1 MSTYICSDIHGQYDL
16 YKSMLQ
22 AIDFSESDQLYI
34 LGDMI
39 DRGPDG
45 LQILQDAASRLNV
58 TCLIG
63 NHEYMMWNYI
73 CRPLFLKDLNWLNP
87 SNGGTQTLSAYKKLT
102 AAEKSA
108 VKKYLS
114 QLYLQVE
121 ITVEGTIFLLSHS
134 SFLPGCGTIKWQA
147 NEVSKADVF
156 LVVWNS
162 PWRAYEYAS
171 PTEYRADGRYHI
183 IGHVPTPLIDNNYWP
198 GNHMPEMPSFYHD
211 PENRIVNID
220 LGCAMIPIIQADPD
234 RFEEEFKRVP
244 SLCVLNLNR
253 FAKGEENPAIYVRA
267 RDK

>member
-1 MSTYICSDIHGQYDL
+1 MSTYVCSDIHGQYEL
-16 YKSMLQ
+16 YNAMLQ
-22 AIDFSESDQLYI
+22 EINFSADDRLYI
-34 LGDMI
+34 IGDMI
-39 DRGPDG
+39 DRGPEG
-45 LQILQDAASRLNV
+45 IPILQDAAARPNV

-73 CRPLFLKDLNWLNP
+73 NRLVFKDVNWLHP
-87 SNGGTQTLSAYKKLT
+87 SNGGTQTLSAYRKLSSS
-102 AAEKSA
+102 ERSS
-108 VKKYLS
+108 VKKYLA